1 MRRVV
6 VTSCQ
11 VQPEKMKRFLNEIQ
25 QWEQVAMKAESA
37 PRYHALYLGEIDPS
51 QVLLLTHFESR
62 EQAEA
67 FTATGLLDSFH
78 NRILSCVAGKPHQ
91 DSYDLYYGVGSGG
104 PRVIFGE
111 DSDAG

>member
-1 MRRVV
+1 MRHVV

-11 VQPEKMKRFLNEIQ
+11 VQPEKMKEFLNGIQ
-25 QWEQVAMKAESA
+25 QWEQVAMEAENA
-37 PRYHALYLGEIDPS
+37 PRYHALYILETDPS

-62 EQAEA
+62 KQAKA
-67 FTATGLLDSFH
+67 FTATGLLDSFQD
-78 NRILSCVAGKPHQ
+78 RVLSCVESKPHQ